1 MALPGRLAAAYA
13 VPPGFGRA
21 HWIRQY
27 PCAHGQDGFGRAR
40 HGPRRSGAPGPPE
53 QKGRLVFTSV
63 LMIEKALTS
72 ADVEFVTTLHGEEE
86 VSFQVLLQPRGEQA
100 DRLLRA
106 IDDVALGELDEAVRE
121 GETPEGEEALSVGQR
136 ALEVSLTALR
146 TSGSPAEG
154 RLIEDHPLDALKSLV
169 EEVGADEVIVL
180 TDPHYVEEFFH
191 RDWASRARHKVGVP
205 VLKLFS
211 HSKA

>member
-1 MALPGRLAAAYA
+1 
-13 VPPGFGRA
+13 
-21 HWIRQY
+21 
-27 PCAHGQDGFGRAR
+27 
-40 HGPRRSGAPGPPE
+40 
-53 QKGRLVFTSV
+53 
-63 LMIEKALTS
+63 MIEKALTS
-72 ADVEFVTTLHGEEE
+72 ADVEFVTTLHGDEP
-86 VSFQVLLQPRGEQA
+86 VTFHVLLQPRGEQA

-106 IDDVALGELDEAVRE
+106 IDDLAMGAIDEAARE
-121 GETPEGEEALSVGQR
+121 GETPEGEAAKSEGQR
-136 ALEVSLTALR
+136 ALDVSLQALR
-146 TSGSPAEG
+146 ASGSAAEG
-154 RLIEDHPLDALKSLV
+154 RLIEDHPLDALKGVV

>member
-1 MALPGRLAAAYA
+1 M
-13 VPPGFGRA
+13 
-21 HWIRQY
+21 
-27 PCAHGQDGFGRAR
+27 
-40 HGPRRSGAPGPPE
+40 
-53 QKGRLVFTSV
+53 FTSV

-72 ADVEFVTTLHGEEE
+72 ADVEFVTTLHGDEE
-86 VSFQVLLQPRGEQA
+86 VSFHVLLQPRGDQA

-106 IDDVALGELDEAVRE
+106 IDDVAMGELDEAAKERDV
-121 GETPEGEEALSVGQR
+121 PEGDDARGPAEQAL
-136 ALEVSLTALR
+136 AVSLTALHQA
-146 TSGSPAEG
+146 GCAAEG
-154 RLIEDHPLDALKSLV
+154 SLVEDHPLDALKTQV
-169 EEVGADEVIVL
+169 DEVDADEVIVL

>member
-1 MALPGRLAAAYA
+1 M
-13 VPPGFGRA
+13 
-21 HWIRQY
+21 
-27 PCAHGQDGFGRAR
+27 
-40 HGPRRSGAPGPPE
+40 
-53 QKGRLVFTSV
+53 FTSV

-72 ADVEFVTTLHGEEE
+72 ADVEFVTTLHGDDP
-86 VSFQVLLQPRGEQA
+86 VSFHVLLQPRGDQA

-106 IDDVALGELDEAVRE
+106 IDDVALGELDEAARE
-121 GETPEGEEALSVGQR
+121 NETPEGDEAKGFGVR
-136 ALEVSLTALR
+136 ALEVSLQALQA
-146 TSGSPAEG
+146 SGSPAVG
-154 RLIEDHPLDALKSLV
+154 RLVEDHPLDALKSLV
-169 EEVGADEVIVL
+169 AEVGADEVIVL

>member
-1 MALPGRLAAAYA
+1 M
-13 VPPGFGRA
+13 
-21 HWIRQY
+21 
-27 PCAHGQDGFGRAR
+27 
-40 HGPRRSGAPGPPE
+40 
-53 QKGRLVFTSV
+53 FTSV

-72 ADVEFVTTLHGEEE
+72 ADVEFVTTLHGDEP
-86 VSFQVLLQPRGEQA
+86 VRFHVLLQPRGEQA

-106 IDDVALGELDEAVRE
+106 IDDLAIGAVEEAVRE
-121 GETPEGEEALSVGQR
+121 GETPEGEEARSEGER
-136 ALEVSLTALR
+136 ALEVSLAALR
-146 TSGSPAEG
+146 AAGSSADG

-169 EEVGADEVIVL
+169 AEVGADEVIVL

>member
-1 MALPGRLAAAYA
+1 M
-13 VPPGFGRA
+13 
-21 HWIRQY
+21 
-27 PCAHGQDGFGRAR
+27 
-40 HGPRRSGAPGPPE
+40 
-53 QKGRLVFTSV
+53 FTSV

-72 ADVEFVTTLHGEEE
+72 ADVEFVTTLHGDEP
-86 VSFQVLLQPRGEQA
+86 VAFHVLLQPRGDQA

-106 IDDVALGELDEAVRE
+106 IDDVALGELDDAVRE
-121 GETPEGEEALSVGQR
+121 GETPEGKEALTVGQR
-136 ALEVSLTALR
+136 ALEVSLTALHA
-146 TSGSPAEG
+146 SGAEAEG
-154 RLIEDHPLDALKSLV
+154 RLVEDHPLDALKTV
-169 EEVGADEVIVL
+169 VDETRADEVIVL

>member
-1 MALPGRLAAAYA
+1 M
-13 VPPGFGRA
+13 
-21 HWIRQY
+21 
-27 PCAHGQDGFGRAR
+27 
-40 HGPRRSGAPGPPE
+40 
-53 QKGRLVFTSV
+53 FTSV

-72 ADVEFVTTLHGEEE
+72 ADVEFVTTLHGDEQ
-86 VSFQVLLQPRGEQA
+86 VAFHVLLQPRGDQA

-106 IDDVALGELDEAVRE
+106 IDDVALGELDEAARE
-121 GETPEGEEALSVGQR
+121 REVPEGAAAKDFGER
-136 ALEVSLTALR
+136 ALEVSLQALR
-146 TSGSPAEG
+146 GSGSAAEG
-154 RLIEDHPLDALKSLV
+154 RLIEDHPLDALKAV
-169 EEVGADEVIVL
+169 VDEIKADEVIVL

>member
-1 MALPGRLAAAYA
+1 M
-13 VPPGFGRA
+13 
-21 HWIRQY
+21 
-27 PCAHGQDGFGRAR
+27 
-40 HGPRRSGAPGPPE
+40 
-53 QKGRLVFTSV
+53 FTSV

-72 ADVEFVTTLHGEEE
+72 ADVEFVTTLHGDEP
-86 VSFQVLLQPRGEQA
+86 VAFHVLLQPRGDQA

-106 IDDVALGELDEAVRE
+106 IDDVALGELDDAVRE
-121 GETPEGEEALSVGQR
+121 GETPEGKEALSVGQR

-146 TSGSPAEG
+146 ASGAEAVG
-154 RLIEDHPLDALKSLV
+154 SLVEAQPLDALRSLV
-169 EEVGADEVIVL
+169 QETGADEVIVL

>member
-1 MALPGRLAAAYA
+1 M
-13 VPPGFGRA
+13 
-21 HWIRQY
+21 
-27 PCAHGQDGFGRAR
+27 
-40 HGPRRSGAPGPPE
+40 
-53 QKGRLVFTSV
+53 FTSV

-72 ADVEFVTTLHGEEE
+72 ADVEFVTTLHGDED
-86 VSFQVLLQPRGEQA
+86 VAFHVLLQPRGDQA

-106 IDDVALGELDEAVRE
+106 IDDIALGELDEAAHER
-121 GETPEGEEALSVGQR
+121 ETPEGKDAAAMGEQ

-146 TSGSPAEG
+146 AAGHEAEG
-154 RLIEDHPLDALKSLV
+154 RIVEDHPLDALRGLV
-169 EEVGADEVIVL
+169 DEIEADEVIVL